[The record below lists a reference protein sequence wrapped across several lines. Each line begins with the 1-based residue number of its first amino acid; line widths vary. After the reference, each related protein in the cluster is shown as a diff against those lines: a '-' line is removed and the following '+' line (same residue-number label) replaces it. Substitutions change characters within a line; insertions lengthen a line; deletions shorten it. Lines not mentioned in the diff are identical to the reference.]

1 METLEFLVEAGN
13 AGQRLDRFLAERE
26 LGLTRNAL
34 QQLIEEGYAPVQ
46 WPARREK
53 PQTEGKG
60 PPAFD
65 RAGCK
70 AGHGRCPG
78 YSAGCGV

>member
-34 QQLIEEGYAPVQ
+34 QQLLCEVQ
-46 WPARREK
+46 SGRRR
-53 PQTEGKG
+53 GG
-60 PPAFD
+60 GAGDAGID
-65 RAGCK
+65 RLIALAVG
-70 AGHGRCPG
+70 
-78 YSAGCGV
+78 